1 MKETYRDVGPES
13 EGQRLK
19 VVDTCGPLLSSS
31 HSYCKARS
39 LTSGSD
45 GILQILT
52 TRLWIV

>member
-1 MKETYRDVGPES
+1 MKETYRDVVPES
-13 EGQRLK
+13 EGQRLE

>member
-13 EGQRLK
+13 EGQRLE
-19 VVDTCGPLLSSS
+19 VVDTCGPLLSS